1 MVRAIPAGLALVAL
15 SLVGCASS
23 PPPPRPSARPFDD
36 VRRVIVVPSGTES
49 AFAVVEYSSEP
60 GRTFDEILKW
70 IPPWSPYQAV
80 LRPAAQ
86 LVHRGINWALEADR
100 AATAT
105 SRLQGLSPR
114 SVVAESV
121 ARTLETTGWF
131 DEVRF
136 VEREPSA
143 EERRRA
149 DAIVRV
155 AVPTWGLV
163 RVRDVEAGLL
173 SGFADVRGQMAMP
186 RTGVVL
192 WEESQDVTSP
202 EQIPV
207 DTFLRDRDFARQEM
221 IVVLER
227 AGQRLAN
234 ELLYSRSAGR

>member
-1 MVRAIPAGLALVAL
+1 MVRAIPAGLALVVL
-15 SLVGCASS
+15 SLTGCASS
-23 PPPPRPSARPFDD
+23 TPPSRPAARPFDD
-36 VRRVIVVPSGTES
+36 VRRVIVVPSGGDS
-49 AFAVVEYSSEP
+49 AFAVIEYSAEP

-70 IPPWSPYQAV
+70 IPWLPYQAA

-114 SVVAESV
+114 SIVVQSL

-131 DEVRF
+131 DEVRV
-136 VEREPSA
+136 VEREPGA
-143 EERRRA
+143 EERRGT
-149 DAIVRV
+149 DALIRV

-163 RVRDVEAGLL
+163 RVRDGDEGLL

-186 RTGVVL
+186 RTGIVL

-207 DTFLRDRDFARQEM
+207 DAFLRDGDFARQEM
-221 IVVLER
+221 VVVLER

>member
-1 MVRAIPAGLALVAL
+1 MVRAIPAGLALVVL
-15 SLVGCASS
+15 SLAGCASS
-23 PPPPRPSARPFDD
+23 TPPSRPAARPFDD
-36 VRRVIVVPSGTES
+36 VRRVIVVPSGGDS
-49 AFAVVEYSSEP
+49 AFAVIEYSAEP

-70 IPPWSPYQAV
+70 MPWLPYQAA

-114 SVVAESV
+114 LVVAESL

-131 DEVRF
+131 DEVR
-136 VEREPSA
+136 VSEREPGA
-143 EERRRA
+143 EERRRT
-149 DAIVRV
+149 DALVRV

-163 RVRDVEAGLL
+163 RVRDGDEGLL
-173 SGFADVRGQMAMP
+173 AGFADVRGQMAMP
-186 RTGVVL
+186 GTGIVL

-207 DTFLRDRDFARQEM
+207 EAFLRDGDFARQEM
-221 IVVLER
+221 MVVLER

>member
-1 MVRAIPAGLALVAL
+1 MVRAIPAGLALAVL
-15 SLVGCASS
+15 SLAGCASS
-23 PPPPRPSARPFDD
+23 TPPSRPAARPFDD
-36 VRRVIVVPSGTES
+36 VRRVIVVPSGGDS
-49 AFAVVEYSSEP
+49 AFAVIEYSAEP

-70 IPPWSPYQAV
+70 IPWLPYQAA

-114 SVVAESV
+114 SVVAKSL

-131 DEVRF
+131 DEVR
-136 VEREPSA
+136 VAEREPGA
-143 EERRRA
+143 EERRGT
-149 DAIVRV
+149 DALVRV
-155 AVPTWGLV
+155 AVPTCGLM
-163 RVRDVEAGLL
+163 RVRDGDEGLL

-186 RTGVVL
+186 RTGIVL

-207 DTFLRDRDFARQEM
+207 DAFLRDADFARQEM
-221 IVVLER
+221 VVVLER

>member
-1 MVRAIPAGLALVAL
+1 MMRAIPAGLVLVVL
-15 SLVGCASS
+15 SLAGCASS
-23 PPPPRPSARPFDD
+23 TPPSRPAARPFDD
-36 VRRVIVVPSGTES
+36 VRRVIVVPSGGDS
-49 AFAVVEYSSEP
+49 AFAVIEYSAEP

-70 IPPWSPYQAV
+70 IPWLPYQAA

-105 SRLQGLSPR
+105 TRLQGLSPR

-131 DEVRF
+131 DEVRV
-136 VEREPSA
+136 VEREPGA
-143 EERRRA
+143 EERRGT
-149 DAIVRV
+149 DALIRV

-163 RVRDVEAGLL
+163 RVRDGDEGLL

-186 RTGVVL
+186 RTGIVL

-207 DTFLRDRDFARQEM
+207 DAFLRDGDFARQEM
-221 IVVLER
+221 VVVLER

>member
-1 MVRAIPAGLALVAL
+1 MVRAIRAGLALVVL
-15 SLVGCASS
+15 SLAGCASS
-23 PPPPRPSARPFDD
+23 TPPSRPAARPFDD
-36 VRRVIVVPSGTES
+36 VRRVIVVPSGGDS
-49 AFAVVEYSSEP
+49 AFAVIEYSAEP

-70 IPPWSPYQAV
+70 IPWLPYQAA

-105 SRLQGLSPR
+105 TRLQGLSPR

-131 DEVRF
+131 DEVRV
-136 VEREPSA
+136 VEREPGA
-143 EERRRA
+143 EERRGT
-149 DAIVRV
+149 DALIRV

-163 RVRDVEAGLL
+163 RVRDGDEGLL

-186 RTGVVL
+186 RTGIVL

-207 DTFLRDRDFARQEM
+207 DTFLRDGDFARQEM
-221 IVVLER
+221 VVVLER

>member
-1 MVRAIPAGLALVAL
+1 MVRAIPAVLALVAL
-15 SLVGCASS
+15 SLAGCASS
-23 PPPPRPSARPFDD
+23 PPSPRPAARPFDD
-36 VRRVIVVPSGTES
+36 VRRVMVVPSGGES
-49 AFAVVEYSSEP
+49 TFAVVEYSAE
-60 GRTFDEILKW
+60 
-70 IPPWSPYQAV
+70 PYQAA

-121 ARTLETTGWF
+121 ARTLDATGWF
-131 DEVRF
+131 EEVQI

-163 RVRDVEAGLL
+163 RVRDGDAGLL

-186 RTGVVL
+186 GTGVVL

>member
-1 MVRAIPAGLALVAL
+1 VLASPA
-15 SLVGCASS
+15 
-23 PPPPRPSARPFDD
+23 
-36 VRRVIVVPSGTES
+36 
-49 AFAVVEYSSEP
+49 EP

-70 IPPWSPYQAV
+70 IPWLPYQAA

-114 SVVAESV
+114 SVVAKSL

-131 DEVRF
+131 DEVR
-136 VEREPSA
+136 VAEREPVA
-143 EERRRA
+143 EERRGT
-149 DAIVRV
+149 DALVRV

-163 RVRDVEAGLL
+163 RVRDGDEGLL

-186 RTGVVL
+186 RTGIVL
-192 WEESQDVTSP
+192 WEESQGVRSGK
-202 EQIPV
+202 Q
-207 DTFLRDRDFARQEM
+207 FRGGGFRRDAACARQEM
-221 IVVLER
+221 VVVLER

>member
-1 MVRAIPAGLALVAL
+1 M
-15 SLVGCASS
+15 
-23 PPPPRPSARPFDD
+23 
-36 VRRVIVVPSGTES
+36 VVPSGGES
-49 AFAVVEYSSEP
+49 TFAVVEYSAEP

-70 IPPWSPYQAV
+70 IPWQPYQAA

-105 SRLQGLSPR
+105 SRLQGLLPR

-121 ARTLETTGWF
+121 ARTLDATGWF
-131 DEVRF
+131 EEVRT

-155 AVPTWGLV
+155 VVPRWGLV
-163 RVRDVEAGLL
+163 RVRDGGAGLL

-186 RTGVVL
+186 GTGVVL
-192 WEESQDVTSP
+192 WEENQDVTSP

-227 AGQRLAN
+227 AGRRLAN

>member
-70 IPPWSPYQAV
+70 ISWSPYQAV
-80 LRPAAQ
+80 LRPAAL

-114 SVVAESV
+114 SVVGESM

-136 VEREPSA
+136 VEREPAA

-173 SGFADVRGQMAMP
+173 SCFADVRG
-186 RTGVVL
+186 
-192 WEESQDVTSP
+192 
-202 EQIPV
+202 
-207 DTFLRDRDFARQEM
+207 
-221 IVVLER
+221 R

>member
-1 MVRAIPAGLALVAL
+1 MVRTIPAVLAFAAL

-23 PPPPRPSARPFDD
+23 SPPSRPTARPFDD
-36 VRRVIVVPSGTES
+36 VRRVIVVPSGGES
-49 AFAVVEYSSEP
+49 AFAVVEYSPEP

-70 IPPWSPYQAV
+70 ISWSPYQAV

-121 ARTLETTGWF
+121 ARTLEATGWF
-131 DEVRF
+131 DEIRF
-136 VEREPSA
+136 VEREPSV

-207 DTFLRDRDFARQEM
+207 ETFLHDRDFARQEM

>member
-1 MVRAIPAGLALVAL
+1 MVRTIPAGLALVAL
-15 SLVGCASS
+15 SLAGCASS
-23 PPPPRPSARPFDD
+23 TPPPGTAARPFDD
-36 VRRVIVVPSGTES
+36 VRRVIVVPSGGES
-49 AFAVVEYSSEP
+49 AFAVIEYSAEP

-70 IPPWSPYQAV
+70 IPWLPYQAA

-114 SVVAESV
+114 LVVAESL

-131 DEVRF
+131 DEVR
-136 VEREPSA
+136 VAEREPGA
-143 EERRRA
+143 KERRRT
-149 DAIVRV
+149 DALVRV

-163 RVRDVEAGLL
+163 RVRDGEAGLL

-186 RTGVVL
+186 GTGVVL

-202 EQIPV
+202 NQVPV
-207 DTFLRDRDFARQEM
+207 DAFLRDRDFARQEM

>member
-1 MVRAIPAGLALVAL
+1 MVRAIRAGLALVAL
-15 SLVGCASS
+15 SLAGCASS
-23 PPPPRPSARPFDD
+23 TPPSRPAARPFDD
-36 VRRVIVVPSGTES
+36 VRRVIVVPSGGDS
-49 AFAVVEYSSEP
+49 AFAVIEYSAEP

-70 IPPWSPYQAV
+70 FPWLPYQAA

-105 SRLQGLSPR
+105 SRLQGLSPC
-114 SVVAESV
+114 SVVAESL

-131 DEVRF
+131 DEVR
-136 VEREPSA
+136 VMEREPGA
-143 EERRRA
+143 EERRRT
-149 DAIVRV
+149 DALVRV

-163 RVRDVEAGLL
+163 RVHDGDEGLL

-186 RTGVVL
+186 RTGIVL

-207 DTFLRDRDFARQEM
+207 DAFLRDGDFARQEM
-221 IVVLER
+221 MVVLER

>member
-1 MVRAIPAGLALVAL
+1 MVRTIPVVLALVAL
-15 SLVGCASS
+15 SLAGCASS
-23 PPPPRPSARPFDD
+23 TPPLPPSARPFDD
-36 VRRVIVVPSGTES
+36 VRQVLVVPSGGES
-49 AFAVVEYSSEP
+49 AFAVVEYSAEP

-70 IPPWSPYQAV
+70 IPWQPYLAA

-105 SRLQGLSPR
+105 ARLQGISPR
-114 SVVAESV
+114 SVVAQSMV
-121 ARTLETTGWF
+121 RTLETTGWF
-131 DEVRF
+131 DEVRII
-136 VEREPSA
+136 EREPTA

-155 AVPTWGLV
+155 VVPTWGLV

-173 SGFADVRGQMAMP
+173 SGFADVRGRMAMP
-186 RTGVVL
+186 GTGVVL
-192 WEESQDVTSP
+192 WEDSQDVTSP

-207 DTFLRDRDFARQEM
+207 ETFLRDRDFARQEM
-221 IVVLER
+221 MVVLER